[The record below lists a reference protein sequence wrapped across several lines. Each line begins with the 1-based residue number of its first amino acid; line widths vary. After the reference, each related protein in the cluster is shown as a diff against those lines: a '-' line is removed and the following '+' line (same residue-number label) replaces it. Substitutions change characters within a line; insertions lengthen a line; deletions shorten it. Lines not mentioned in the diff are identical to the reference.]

1 MKIRLRIASSHGRS
15 LPRVSEQ
22 TIEAFL
28 TELAARIPAPGG
40 GATAALHAA
49 QAAALLAMV
58 ARYSDGPKYA
68 ADADA
73 IESVRAEADRLR
85 TGCAEL
91 IAADA
96 EAFRAVA
103 AAYKLPRDTVE
114 LAGERSAAIAGALI
128 EAAEPPAAVIA
139 AGGRLA
145 ELAAIV
151 RPIGNRSVISDVAA
165 AAEAIR
171 AAVATARINVAVNVA
186 GTADAVAR
194 ERFTQVIE
202 AADEIEARAAEI
214 SDAVRAELAR

>member
-1 MKIRLRIASSHGRS
+1 VRD
-15 LPRVSEQ
+15 Q
-22 TIEAFL
+22 TIAVFL
-28 TELAARIPAPGG
+28 ADLAARIPAPGG
-40 GATAALHAA
+40 GATAALQAA

-68 ADADA
+68 ADADE
-73 IESVRAEADRLR
+73 IESVLAEADRLR
-85 TGCAEL
+85 SACTQL

-114 LAGERSAAIAGALI
+114 LAGERSAAIARALI
-128 EAAEPPAAVIA
+128 GAAEPPAAVIA

-171 AAVATARINVAVNVA
+171 AAVATARINVAVNV
-186 GTADAVAR
+186 GGITDAAAR
-194 ERFTQVIE
+194 ERFTAVIE
-202 AADEIEARAAEI
+202 AADEIEARAAQV
-214 SDAVRAELAR
+214 SGAVRAELGR